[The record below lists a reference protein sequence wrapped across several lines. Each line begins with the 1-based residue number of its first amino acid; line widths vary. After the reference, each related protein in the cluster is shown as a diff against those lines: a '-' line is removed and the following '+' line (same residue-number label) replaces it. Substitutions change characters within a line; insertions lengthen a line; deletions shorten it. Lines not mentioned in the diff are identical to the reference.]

1 MELMRN
7 PQWPLARLCL
17 LSAVITACTDSAP
30 TGLVDVQ
37 LVDRP
42 DANVAVS
49 CTGSRVTKTV
59 SCGEELPAGLGAGI
73 IGGQNTYVKITT
85 SNVSYD
91 SGTQTFRFDATIQ
104 NLLNES
110 IGTPAGGVVAP
121 MGTMVFFTS
130 GPTVTGGSGVI
141 TVGNADGTA
150 TFTGP
155 SQPYF
160 TYTGIL
166 GKDEVSPAKTWELS
180 MPTSVTGFAFNLL
193 IQTEVAPKLVIN
205 EMYVNP
211 GGLISDANGEWVEIY
226 NAGSLPV
233 QMEGLVIA
241 DSAASGRRPYHL
253 ISGSLIV
260 PAGGYV
266 TLGNTTN
273 TVNNG
278 GAPVDYAYGSA
289 IAFANS
295 LDAFKISRVY
305 GTDTLTID
313 RVQFASAAV
322 SAQNGISR
330 ELKNPALDNVNMD
343 GSNWADAS
351 VTAVFGPSGRGTPK
365 AQNSSFTPFIFNE
378 PTVPGNPG
386 RPRTER
392 QSGG

>member
-1 MELMRN
+1 MRN
-7 PQWPLARLCL
+7 IQRPLARLCA
-17 LSAVITACTDSAP
+17 LSAVVTACADSAP
-30 TGLVDVQ
+30 TGLVDARQ
-37 LVDRP
+37 VDP
-42 DANVAVS
+42 PSAAVAVS
-49 CTGSRVTKTV
+49 CTGSRVAKTV
-59 SCGEELPAGLGAGI
+59 SCSENLPAGLSAGI

-91 SGTQTFRFDATIQ
+91 AGTQTFRFDATIQ

-130 GPTVTGGSGVI
+130 GPTVTGGSGI
-141 TVGNADGTA
+141 ISVGNADGTA

-166 GKDEVSPAKTWELS
+166 AKDEVSSARTWELS
-180 MPTSVTGFAFNLL
+180 MPTSVTGFTFNLL
-193 IQTEVAPKLVIN
+193 IQAEVAPKLVIN

-211 GGLISDANGEWVEIY
+211 GGLISDASGEWVELY

-241 DSAASGRRPYHL
+241 DSAASGRRPFHL
-253 ISGSLIV
+253 VSGSLIV

-273 TVNNG
+273 TTSNG
-278 GAPVDYAYGSA
+278 GAPVDYAYGA
-289 IAFANS
+289 AMAFANS

-313 RVQFASAAV
+313 RVQFASAAI

-330 ELKNPALDNVNMD
+330 ELKNPALDNSDMD

-351 VTAVFGPSGRGTPK
+351 VTSVFGPSGRGTPK
-365 AQNSSFTPFIFNE
+365 AQNSTFTPYIFNA
-378 PTVPGNPG
+378 PKVPGDPG
-386 RPRTER
+386 SPRAETK
-392 QSGG
+392 SGG